1 MEDLE
6 LFKKTIY
13 DYYKDNRR
21 DFIWRRNPTPY
32 QVVVSEIMLQQTQTE
47 RVIAKYTQFITEL
60 PSFEALAQA
69 TTRQVLVLWQG
80 LGYNRRGLALH
91 EIAKQVV
98 TQYGGVLPS
107 DPELLEKFKGIG
119 PATAGSISAF
129 AFNKPTSFIET
140 NIRAVFI
147 HTFFK
152 DKEAVHDKE
161 LLPLVEATV
170 DKNNAREWYYALTD
184 YGVMLKK
191 KCKNPAR
198 KSAHHQVQSR
208 FEGSDRQIR
217 GLILKLLAEHF
228 SLTEEEIIAYIPRD
242 RQKIAKIIERLLQ
255 EAVIK
260 EHEAYFY
267 L

>member
-1 MEDLE
+1 MSDLDI
-6 LFKKTIY
+6 FKQTIY

-21 DFIWRRNPTPY
+21 DFIWRRDPTPY

-47 RVIAKYTQFITEL
+47 RVIAKYMQFITEL
-60 PSFEALAQA
+60 PSFQALAQA

-91 EIAKQVV
+91 DLAKQVV
-98 TQYGGVLPS
+98 AEYGGVLPS
-107 DPELLEKFKGIG
+107 DPELLQKFKGIG

-129 AFNKPTSFIET
+129 AFNKPTVFIET
-140 NIRAVFI
+140 NIRSVFI
-147 HTFFK
+147 HAFFK
-152 DKEAVHDKE
+152 DKEKVHDKE
-161 LLPLVEATV
+161 LLPLIEATV
-170 DKNNAREWYYALTD
+170 DKDNAREWYYALTD

-191 KCKNPAR
+191 TCKNPAR

-217 GLILKLLAEHF
+217 GLILKLLAEYF
-228 SLTEEEIIAYIPRD
+228 SLTQEEIIAYIPRD
-242 RQKIAKIIERLLQ
+242 SNKVVKILDKLAQ
-255 EAVIK
+255 EKTIK
-260 EHEAYFY
+260 ERDNRYY

>member
-1 MEDLE
+1 MSNLDI
-6 LFKKTIY
+6 FKQTIY

-21 DFIWRRNPTPY
+21 DFIWRRDPTPY

-47 RVIAKYTQFITEL
+47 RVIGKYTQFITEL
-60 PSFEALAQA
+60 PSFQALAQA

-91 EIAKQVV
+91 DLAKQVV
-98 TQYGGVLPS
+98 EQYGGILPS
-107 DPELLEKFKGIG
+107 DPELLQKFKGIG

-129 AFNKPTSFIET
+129 AFNKPTIFIET
-140 NIRAVFI
+140 NIRSVFI
-147 HTFFK
+147 HAFFK
-152 DKEAVHDKE
+152 DKEKVHDKE
-161 LLPLVEATV
+161 LLPLIEATL
-170 DKNNAREWYYALTD
+170 DKDNAREWYYALTD

-191 KCKNPAR
+191 TYKNPAR

-217 GLILKLLAEHF
+217 GLILKLLAEYF
-228 SLTEEEIIAYIPRD
+228 SLTQEEIVSYIPRD
-242 RQKIAKIIERLLQ
+242 ANKVVKILDKLVQ
-255 EAVIK
+255 EETIK
-260 EHEAYFY
+260 ERDNSYY